1 MAAARGILFD
11 FDYTL
16 ADSSRA
22 VVECVRVAFDSM
34 ALSQPLADS
43 IRRTIGLSLPETFR
57 VLSGQDGDA
66 RVEEFRSHFRNRS
79 NEIMVDWTEFLPG
92 VAGVVE
98 ALTQRPLKLGI
109 VSTKYRS
116 RIEATLLRDGL
127 ASYFET
133 IVGGDDV
140 AENKPDP
147 GGLLMAASRLGF
159 SLDELIYVG
168 DSVTDAEAAQR
179 AKMPFAAVL
188 TGPTRGEEFD
198 SYSPLARMTKL
209 AELPGHLDR
218 WTR

>member
-1 MAAARGILFD
+1 MAGLQGILFD

-22 VVECVRVAFDSM
+22 VIECVRVAFGNM
-34 ALSQPLADS
+34 ALPQPSADA

-57 VLSGQDGDA
+57 VLSSQDGDA
-66 RVEEFRSHFRNRS
+66 RVDEFRSHFRSRS

-92 VAGVVE
+92 TAGVVE
-98 ALTQRPLKLGI
+98 ELAQRPLKLGI
-109 VSTKYRS
+109 VSTKYRF

-140 AENKPDP
+140 MEYKPDP
-147 GGLLMAASRLGF
+147 SGLVMAASRLG
-159 SLDELIYVG
+159 LRPDELLYVG
-168 DSVTDAEAAQR
+168 DSVTDAEAARR
-179 AKMPFAAVL
+179 AEMPFAAVL

-198 SYSPLARMTKL
+198 SYSPLARMKRL
-209 AELPGHLDR
+209 GELPVNVDR